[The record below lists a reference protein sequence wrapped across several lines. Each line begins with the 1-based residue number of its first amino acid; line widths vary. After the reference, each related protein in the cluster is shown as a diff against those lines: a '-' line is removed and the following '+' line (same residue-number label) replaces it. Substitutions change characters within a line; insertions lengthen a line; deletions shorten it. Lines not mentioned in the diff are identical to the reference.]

1 MLQKG
6 KSRTA
11 AGVGPWCAFCLYS
24 SAFQMETTLFL
35 LHYVYLT
42 LLQKIKPVIFL
53 WDMMQSYAI
62 SLPSGT
68 KSGST
73 SRQRWSYGEKAAK
86 PMTTVQDCVSTFV
99 RVKPLD
105 ILTVFIPVCGE
116 KIWLTRVWT
125 SPALFLVAKREKKMI
140 WCFWSLAAFS
150 QKKNTLRKDFY
161 NKG

>member
-116 KIWLTRVWT
+116 KIWLTREWT
-125 SPALFLVAKREKKMI
+125 SPALFLVAKREKKNDMMFLI
-140 WCFWSLAAFS
+140 SCCFQSEEKYL
-150 QKKNTLRKDFY
+150 KKGFL
-161 NKG
+161 